1 MLSIV
6 PVGAIA
12 SPGEVEPPTG
22 IYEPPPKND
31 PPRWRMRGT
40 VTTGVGA
47 ALTTSHWV
55 VFPTE
60 LSVGARIW
68 GPLSATASALAV
80 LATRDSTTCGTEQRP
95 HAALGSLG
103 LRADLFNGRSAS
115 WLDPFVEVHAS
126 VGGQA
131 AFAQGS
137 DPCRGPR
144 TFGGGGARIGF
155 DAWLGRVALTAQLS
169 YEYLPVGAPLTV
181 SIGASM
187 ILF

>member
-1 MLSIV
+1 M
-6 PVGAIA
+6 AA
-12 SPGEVEPPTG
+12 AAEVEPPTG
-22 IYEPPPKND
+22 IYEAPPSND

-40 VTTGVGA
+40 VATGVGA
-47 ALTTSHWV
+47 ALNASHWA

-60 LSVGARIW
+60 LSIGARVR
-68 GPLSATASALAV
+68 GPLSVTAAALVV

-115 WLDPFVEVHAS
+115 WLEPFVEVHAS
-126 VGGQA
+126 LGAQA

-169 YEYLPVGAPLTV
+169 YEYLPIGAPLSV

-187 ILF
+187 VLF

>member
-1 MLSIV
+1 MFV
-6 PVGAIA
+6 PMCAAA
-12 SPGEVEPPTG
+12 SAGEVEPPTG
-22 IYEPPPKND
+22 IYEPPPRND

-47 ALTTSHWV
+47 SLTAAHWA

-60 LSVGARIW
+60 LSLGARIW
-68 GPLSATASALAV
+68 GPLSVTASALTV
-80 LATRDSTTCGTEQRP
+80 LATRNSTTCGTEQRP

-103 LRADLFNGRSAS
+103 IRADLFNGRSAS

-131 AFAQGS
+131 AYAEGS
-137 DPCRGPR
+137 SACRGPR
-144 TFGGGGARIGF
+144 TFGGGGARVGV

-169 YEYLPVGAPLTV
+169 YEHLPLGSPLSV
-181 SIGASM
+181 SLGASLL
-187 ILF
+187 LF